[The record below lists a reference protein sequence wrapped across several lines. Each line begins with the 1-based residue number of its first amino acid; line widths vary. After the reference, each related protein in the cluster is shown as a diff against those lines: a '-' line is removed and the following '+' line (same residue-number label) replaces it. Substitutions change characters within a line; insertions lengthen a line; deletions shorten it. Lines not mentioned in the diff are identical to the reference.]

1 MKSKNV
7 LSALLAAAVAF
18 TGMAPLTASA
28 ATAASYSKAYVRAS
42 EAKADDE
49 CWLDDVI
56 ASSGYNVDY
65 TTRYAY
71 KKLSSSEKQL
81 YKLIVRA
88 VRNLDPAIEIPDG
101 LKEAQVFKV
110 YNLVFHEEPQLFWM
124 DDAYN
129 PSTNLDY
136 LLIRYKTTDYQEI
149 TEMQEKINK
158 TAKSLLSKAN
168 KKKATVNKIKVFYD
182 YIVLHNKS
190 VMTQDGFNSSIYN
203 GLTGGESLRCS
214 GYAKTMQYLCD
225 LAGIKC
231 MVVPGENDKGESH
244 AWNKV
249 YCGDGWYNL
258 DPTWGDP
265 IRTDLNSTKNST
277 YIQYEYFLVP
287 DSWIEKYTHFNT
299 CVVKRKNGSKV
310 KLFAPPACTKTK
322 YNYFIY
328 TGKNYTTLS
337 KAKSEI
343 RAQIKEAVK
352 EKKTVVEIRVSTK
365 SLFDK
370 LTGATYGKS
379 FETYAKGLSSNVSKL
394 TKYTKYQKGVYVVH
408 YDIVYKN

>member
-56 ASSGYNVDY
+56 ASSGYDVDY

-287 DSWIEKYTHFNT
+287 DSWINDKTHFNT
-299 CVVKRKNGSKV
+299 NKAVLKSGNKV
-310 KLFAPPACTKTK
+310 TLFTPPACNKTK
-322 YNYFIY
+322 YNYFI
-328 TGKNYTTLS
+328 KNNLNYTS
-337 KAKSEI
+337 ASAAEKA
-343 RAQIKEAVK
+343 IKDQMKAAVK
-352 EKKTVVEIRVSTK
+352 NKKNVVEIRVSTK
-365 SLFDK
+365 NLYTQ
-370 LTGATYGKS
+370 LTGN
-379 FETYAKGLSSNVSKL
+379 TYAQKFSKYAKSLSSNVKSVSKH
-394 TKYTKYQKGVYVVH
+394 TTYTQGSFVVH
-408 YDIVYKN
+408 YDITYNK